1 MKVLGWQ
8 VELGRGCSS
17 LVTHSLI
24 KTVLRCCSLLAGPPY
39 TATRL
44 GT

>member
-8 VELGRGCSS
+8 MEPGQGCSS
-17 LVTHSLI
+17 LITHSLI
-24 KTVLRCCSLLAGPPY
+24 RTVLRCCSLLAGPPY
-39 TATRL
+39 TATLL